1 MTRMPTTSTRARES
15 LIGAVFLL
23 VIALVVAVAIGRYAN
38 VFTRTA
44 PVSLT
49 TDRIGLNLLPG
60 AKVKFQG
67 VPVGTVGSVDLRA
80 DSAVL
85 RLRMDPA
92 ELAIIPANVTAVIV
106 PTTVFGA
113 KYVDLSPPAHPSP
126 VALAAG
132 AMLDNRGVT
141 AEVNTVFDQLTRV
154 LDAVSPA
161 KLNVTLAALAGS
173 LQGRGDELGGT
184 LTQLNGY
191 LVQLNPSVP
200 ALRHDFA
207 AAAGVGQLY
216 ADVTPDLVGLLDNLA
231 VTGDTLVDRRDDL
244 HRLLPELADAAHS
257 GHHVFDESSDD
268 LPESLD
274 LLRTTT
280 GLLSDYSPGLTCFI
294 EGLDN
299 ARKLLEPVI
308 GGKYPALNL
317 NVGFLPGAP
326 PYQPGKDLPK
336 VGAANPPACHGLPM
350 LGAHQVPAPY
360 VQTDV
365 GSHVNPYRDNHLE
378 PGDPPVVVQLFGP
391 ELFRPRSPGSGAPQL
406 TGGH

>member
-1 MTRMPTTSTRARES
+1 MTGMSTTSTRAREA
-15 LIGAVFLL
+15 LIGTVFLL
-23 VIALVVAVAIGRYAN
+23 VIALIVAVAIGRYAN

-67 VPVGTVGSVDLRA
+67 VPVGTVGSVELRS

-85 RLRMDPA
+85 NLLMAPA
-92 ELAIIPANVTAVIV
+92 ELNIIPANVQAAIV

-113 KYVDLSPPAHPSP
+113 KYVDLTPPAHPSP
-126 VALAAG
+126 VALASG

-154 LDAVSPA
+154 LDAVAPA

-173 LQGRGDELGGT
+173 LQGRGDQLGGT
-184 LTQLNGY
+184 LAQLNGY
-191 LVQLNPSVP
+191 LLQLNPSVP
-200 ALRHDFA
+200 ELRHDFA
-207 AAAGVGQLY
+207 AAAGVTQLY
-216 ADVTPDLVGLLDNLA
+216 ADVTPDLVGLLANLT
-231 VTGDTLVDRRDDL
+231 VTGDTLVDRREDL
-244 HRLLPELADAAHS
+244 HKLLPELADAAHS
-257 GHHVFDESSDD
+257 GHRVFDESDD
-268 LPESLD
+268 LPDAMD
-274 LLRTTT
+274 LLRPTT
-280 GLLSDYSPGLTCFI
+280 GLLADYSPGLTCFI
-294 EGLDN
+294 KGLDN

-326 PYQPGKDLPK
+326 PYRPGKDLPK
-336 VGAANPPACHGLPM
+336 IGADNPPACYGLP
-350 LGAHQVPAPY
+350 LLNAHQVPAPY

-365 GSHVNPYRDNHLE
+365 GSHVNPYQDNHLE
-378 PGDPPVVVQLFGP
+378 PGDPPLVVQLFGP
-391 ELFRPRSPGSGAPQL
+391 QLFGQRPSGTAAPL
-406 TGGH
+406 PVGGR